1 MAGKGEQLPFEMTP
15 DQHRLAAALGH
26 SFSDSELFV
35 RALTHRSSGLD
46 DNERLEFLGDALLT
60 FIVAEHLFDAC
71 PDAPEGKL
79 TRLRSRVVRRES
91 LAATARQLGFGEA
104 LVLGAGE
111 RGSGGRNRDSILANT
126 FEAIVAA
133 MYIDSDYATCRNR
146 VRAILKDR
154 IDAATLDDGRKDSK
168 TRLQELLQSQGRP
181 LPAYLIEKVEGAAHR
196 QAFTVRCRVDGL
208 AEETTG
214 SGSSRRRAEQDAAA
228 RVLACLE
235 GLDD

>member
-1 MAGKGEQLPFEMTP
+1 MPVRTHPKESSRDCDPGSCGVRVWRQRRA
-15 DQHRLAAALGH
+15 
-26 SFSDSELFV
+26 SSDS
-35 RALTHRSSGLD
+35 AKP
-46 DNERLEFLGDALLT
+46 
-60 FIVAEHLFDAC
+60 I
-71 PDAPEGKL
+71 
-79 TRLRSRVVRRES
+79 
-91 LAATARQLGFGEA
+91 
-104 LVLGAGE
+104 VLGAGE